1 MANLL
6 LRSSTITRFD
16 YEDLKLIAELNIL
29 TDGFNQ
35 GKNEIYKIIGDKV
48 MQVLLVEDD
57 QTLFQELKK
66 N

>member
-1 MANLL
+1 M
-6 LRSSTITRFD
+6 RG
-16 YEDLKLIAELNIL
+16 LKLIAELNIL